1 VGCGFHPR
9 WPKAG
14 SSCAAAEP
22 GLDPAFD
29 DGPAH
34 RTACFFP
41 LAVGEDLS
49 AAVPELKA
57 S

>member
-1 VGCGFHPR
+1 
-9 WPKAG
+9 
-14 SSCAAAEP
+14 
-22 GLDPAFD
+22 LDPVLND
-29 DGPAH
+29 DPAH

-41 LAVGEDLS
+41 MTVGEDLS